1 MIDYENLLSDQ
12 VKKLQPSGIRRFS
25 ELAAEMDD
33 VISLGVGE
41 PDFQTPWVIRQAG
54 KHAI

>member
-33 VISLGVGE
+33 VISLGVGSRTFR
-41 PDFQTPWVIRQAG
+41 PRG
-54 KHAI
+54 